1 MLSSIKVFV
10 CTPRTNLTS
19 FLHLQNGY
27 CLHFVLRAKEIQWK
41 YINQKQ
47 IKYVLFW
54 KKLTHVVVWIRLTW
68 KKNGTMDVE
77 DDEDC
82 REIKKK
88 ISQEVHK
95 MAQGSRTESNQ

>member
-1 MLSSIKVFV
+1 
-10 CTPRTNLTS
+10 
-19 FLHLQNGY
+19 
-27 CLHFVLRAKEIQWK
+27 
-41 YINQKQ
+41 
-47 IKYVLFW
+47 
-54 KKLTHVVVWIRLTW
+54 VWIRLTW